1 MAQATGL
8 TRRTF
13 LKVGAAAGGGLAIGL
28 YLPSYLGMSEETT
41 AASEAFEPNV
51 WIQIGTDDTVTI
63 TLTQLE
69 MGQGVMTSMP
79 MLIAE
84 ELDMDWQ
91 KLDTVWAPADPVY
104 GNPGFGGSQST
115 AGSRSVPGYVEVV
128 SRCRRYRPRHAGHCR
143 IPRPGASAENECS
156 SEKGEVIHSSTGR
169 RLKYGQLRRK
179 GLDSAGPRTSNSQEL
194 RRIPSAGPVPGAP
207 RYSREG
213 QRQRGFTAST
223 SRGLICS

>member
-13 LKVGAAAGGGLAIGL
+13 LKVGVAAGGGLAIGL
-28 YLPSYLGMSEETT
+28 YLPRYLGMSEETT

-104 GNPGFGGSQST
+104 GNPRFWRI
-115 AGSRSVPGYVEVV
+115 AVH
-128 SRCRRYRPRHAGHCR
+128 RRQP
-143 IPRPGASAENECS
+143 
-156 SEKGEVIHSSTGR
+156 
-169 RLKYGQLRRK
+169 
-179 GLDSAGPRTSNSQEL
+179 
-194 RRIPSAGPVPGAP
+194 
-207 RYSREG
+207 
-213 QRQRGFTAST
+213 
-223 SRGLICS
+223 